1 VHQPGVAWIDHVA
14 IGALPVPHL
23 LARTSRAAGTSTG
36 ALAVVIILLAD
47 ESRKLYHERRAD
59 QASRLT

>member
-1 VHQPGVAWIDHVA
+1 VPQPGVAWIDQVA

-23 LARTSRAAGTSTG
+23 LARMSRAAGTSTG

-47 ESRKLYHERRAD
+47 ESRKFHHERRAD